1 MVRES
6 WEASN
11 YNEFTLQQRSCKTLK
26 NNFTS
31 FHELTRIKPKSLIQV
46 TVSFSVKLNCQF
58 QGILTYL
65 NLFDMGKDHFDLSKT
80 SAFKNII
87 K

>member
-1 MVRES
+1 MVHES

-11 YNEFTLQQRSCKTLK
+11 YYEFTLHERQIT
-26 NNFTS
+26 FTS
-31 FHELTRIKPKSLIQV
+31 LHELTRIKPKSLIQV
-46 TVSFSVKLNCQF
+46 TVLFPFKFYYQF

-65 NLFDMGKDHFDLSKT
+65 NLFDMGKDHFDLSKK
-80 SAFKNII
+80 SAFENII